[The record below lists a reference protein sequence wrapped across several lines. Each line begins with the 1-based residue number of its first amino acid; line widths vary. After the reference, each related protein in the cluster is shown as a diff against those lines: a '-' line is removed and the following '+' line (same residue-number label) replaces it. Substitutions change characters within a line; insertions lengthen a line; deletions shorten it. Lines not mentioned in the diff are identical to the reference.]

1 MWSISRVQIFLLSLL
16 AVAPVLAQ
24 TSPSEKPVVSHYF
37 LVLLKRPANAPQLSK
52 EAGEQLQNEHMA
64 NIRKMYSEG
73 KLVMA
78 GPFTDDTTLRGIFV
92 LKASSGKQAQDWADV
107 DPAIKAGRL
116 MAEIHGPW
124 VIESD
129 MIKPAASEG
138 GMEQYTLV
146 MFRRGE
152 KWSKDSETD
161 NQPRAS
167 IDKLFTRKEVVLAG
181 AFQDDD
187 DLRAILIYSVS
198 VDQATKL
205 AQEAPL
211 VKTHFLAFEA
221 HPWITA
227 KGELAPGQAL
237 QMN

>member
-1 MWSISRVQIFLLSLL
+1 M
-16 AVAPVLAQ
+16 
-24 TSPSEKPVVSHYF
+24 
-37 LVLLKRPANAPQLSK
+37 
-52 EAGEQLQNEHMA
+52 
-64 NIRKMYSEG
+64 
-73 KLVMA
+73 
-78 GPFTDDTTLRGIFV
+78 
-92 LKASSGKQAQDWADV
+92 KASSGKQAQDWADV
-107 DPAIKAGRL
+107 DPAIKAGWL
-116 MAEIHGPW
+116 MAEVHGPW

-146 MFRRGE
+146 LFRRGE
-152 KWSKDSETD
+152 KWSKDPQADSQQRD
-161 NQPRAS
+161 S
-167 IDKLFTRKEVVLAG
+167 IDRLITQKEVVLAG

-187 DLRAILIYSVS
+187 DLRAISIYSVS

-227 KGELAPGQAL
+227 KGELAPGQPL